1 MKSIRSGK
9 IILLGILLLTVVAA
23 LFVVPRFYGDRYLP
37 WRLGL
42 DLVGGSVLVYE
53 VDLEGIPADDHAAT
67 VEGLKDVIETRINKY
82 GVAEPR
88 VTVAE
93 KNGSYQLLVEL
104 AGVKDL
110 KDAVR
115 EIGET
120 PALDFRE
127 GIELQIEGSEGT
139 EPILIWNRTE
149 LTGRHITRAS
159 LAFDQV
165 TNNEP
170 VVNLEFDEE
179 GTRLF
184 EEITGRNIG
193 KPVCIY
199 IDNSPYSCPA
209 PQEKIT
215 GGKAV
220 ISGGDQGFT
229 LEEARSLVER
239 LNAGALSAPVTL
251 VNQRTV
257 SASAAGD
264 ALYAVLYA
272 GLIGT
277 LLVMLFMLIYYRSL
291 GIFASVALF
300 IYILL
305 TLAAFKILPNFTM
318 TLSGIA
324 GFILSI
330 GMAVDANI
338 LIFERTQEE
347 LRRGL
352 SKAAALEEG
361 FRRAWTSI
369 RDSNITTIIG
379 AVILYYF
386 TTSFVKG
393 FALTLGVGVLT
404 SMFTAIFVTKQMLR
418 VFMRK

>member
-1 MKSIRSGK
+1 MKTIRSGK
-9 IILLGILLLTVVAA
+9 IILGSILVLTILSG
-23 LFVVPRFYGDRYLP
+23 LFVVPRFYGSRLLP

-42 DLVGGSVLVYE
+42 DLVGGSVLVYQ
-53 VDLEGIPADDHAAT
+53 VDLTGIPSTDYSAT
-67 VEGLKDVIETRINKY
+67 VQGLKEVIESRVNKY

-127 GIELQIEGSEGT
+127 SVELQTEGG
-139 EPILIWNRTE
+139 EPVTFYDRTE
-149 LTGRHITRAS
+149 LTGRHIARAS
-159 LAFDQV
+159 LSFDQV
-165 TNNEP
+165 AKSEP
-170 VVNLEFDEE
+170 VVDLEFDEE
-179 GTRLF
+179 GAKLF
-184 EEITGRNIG
+184 EDITGRNIG

-199 IDNSPYSCPA
+199 IDNEPFSCPA
-209 PQEKIT
+209 PREKIS

-220 ISGGDQGFT
+220 ISGGSQGFT
-229 LEEARSLVER
+229 LEEARTLVER
-239 LNAGALSAPVTL
+239 LNAGALSAPITL
-251 VNQRTV
+251 INQRTV
-257 SASAAGD
+257 SAGAAAD

-277 LLVMLFMLIYYRSL
+277 LLVMLFMIIYYRSL
-291 GIFASVALF
+291 GIFASLALF
-300 IYILL
+300 IYVLL
-305 TLAAFKILPNFTM
+305 ALAAFKVLPNFTM

-338 LIFERTQEE
+338 LIFERTNEE

-352 SKAAALEEG
+352 PKVAALEEG

-393 FALTLGVGVLT
+393 FALTLGVGVVV